1 MAATGATRPALW
13 GWFAALP
20 SALVFAGLIAG
31 LWTTAA
37 GETITFGWAWAPSLD
52 VSLTFRI
59 DGLSVLFGLLVSGIG
74 AAVALYANA
83 YMAGHPRLPRFF
95 LYLLLF
101 TASMLGVVL
110 SDNIL
115 VLFIFWELTTVSSF
129 MLIGFDSE
137 KAESR
142 RNARQSLLV
151 TTAGGLAL
159 LAGLILLGQ
168 VAGSYSIA
176 EINTSGDVVRDDP
189 LYVPILILVFL
200 GAFSKSAQVPLHFW
214 LPNAMAAPTPV
225 SAFLHSATLVKAG
238 VFLMARLHPSLG
250 GTEVW
255 LWTLLPVGAITAVW
269 ASMMALHQRDLKL
282 MLAYTTVM
290 ALGALIMFLAVETQ
304 VAIEAAM
311 TFVLVHALYKAA
323 LFMIVGGID
332 HATGTRDLM
341 ALGGLRRA
349 LPMSAAAAAL
359 AALSMA
365 GFPPFLGFLGKELKY
380 EGALAIAD
388 APIAMTAASFAAN
401 AMMVAVALTV
411 AVRPFWGETTE
422 TTKHAHGNHWAIV
435 AAPATLACLGLVL
448 GLAPG
453 LISTFLVGPAV
464 EAVLQGTTP
473 TELKLWHGFTVPLLL
488 SVFTVALGSLLFW
501 RLRAVQ
507 AALNAL
513 VRRLPTTGDRSYDAI
528 MAALNGV
535 AIWQT
540 KLLQGDRLRRDFLV
554 IFAVATATVAT
565 VVAVAPDLSIAPFA
579 SVPQWPAIGAVAL
592 ILVGVAATV
601 ITHGRLT
608 GLAGL
613 GAVGVG
619 IALVF
624 LMHGAPDVA
633 ITQLLVETLVIV
645 IAAAVLLRLPRTLEV
660 PVRPPSTRGRDALIA
675 LLAGA
680 TITGVT
686 LMVVDGP
693 LDLSVTQAF
702 EAASVPEAFGR
713 NIVNVILVDF
723 RALDTLG
730 EIAVVVIAGLACLA
744 LLRGT
749 GLIPRRRRKMAG
761 APRP

>member
-1 MAATGATRPALW
+1 MAATGATRPAHL
-13 GWFAALP
+13 GWLAALP
-20 SALVFAGLIAG
+20 PAAVFVGLIASIG
-31 LWTTAA
+31 STSA
-37 GETITFGWAWAPSLD
+37 GQVVTFGFNWVPSLD

-59 DGLSVLFGLLVSGIG
+59 DGLSVLFGLMVSGIG

-95 LYLLLF
+95 LYLTLF

-115 VLFIFWELTTVSSF
+115 ALFVFWELTSVSSF
-129 MLIGFDSE
+129 MLIGFDSD
-137 KAESR
+137 KAEAR

-151 TTAGGLAL
+151 TAGGGLAL

-176 EINTSGDVVRDDP
+176 EINTAGDIVRADP
-189 LYVPILILVFL
+189 LYVPILVLVFL
-200 GAFSKSAQVPLHFW
+200 GAFTKSAQVPLHFW

-238 VFLMARLHPSLG
+238 VFLLARLHPALG
-250 GTEVW
+250 GTDVW
-255 LWTLLPVGAITAVW
+255 LWTLLPVGAVTAVW
-269 ASMMALHQRDLKL
+269 ASMMALCQRDLKL

-290 ALGALIMFLAVETQ
+290 ALGALTLFLAVETQ
-304 VAIEAAM
+304 IGIAAAM
-311 TFVLVHALYKAA
+311 TFVLVHALYKAS

-332 HATGTRDLM
+332 HATGTRNLM

-349 LPMSAAAAAL
+349 LPVSAGAAAL
-359 AALSMA
+359 AAFAMA

-380 EGALAIAD
+380 EGALAIAE
-388 APIAMTAASFAAN
+388 APFAMTAAALAAN

-411 AVRPFWGETTE
+411 AIRPFWGPPTE
-422 TTKHAHGNHWAIV
+422 AAERAHGNHWAIV
-435 AAPATLACLGLVL
+435 APPAVLASLGLIL

-453 LISTFLVGPAV
+453 LVGSILVGPAV
-464 EAVLQGTTP
+464 EAVLQGTTAP
-473 TELKLWHGFTVPLLL
+473 ELKLWHGVTVPLLL
-488 SVFTVALGSLLFW
+488 SVVTVALGSILFW
-501 RLRAVQ
+501 RMRQIRGMLD
-507 AALNAL
+507 AL
-513 VRRLPTTGDRSYDAI
+513 VRLLPTTGDRAYDTV
-528 MAALNGV
+528 MGWLNDVAL
-535 AIWQT
+535 WQT
-540 KLLQGDRLRRDFLV
+540 RLLQGDRLRRDFLV
-554 IFAVATATVAT
+554 IFAAATAAVAT
-565 VVAVAPDLSIAPFA
+565 VVALVPELSFA
-579 SVPQWPAIGAVAL
+579 SLSTIPEGPAIGAVVL

-601 ITHGRLT
+601 GVEGRLT
-608 GLAGL
+608 GLAAL
-613 GAVGVG
+613 GTVGVG
-619 IALVF
+619 VALVF

-645 IAAAVLLRLPRTLEV
+645 IAAAVLLRLPRTPEV
-660 PVRPPSTRGRDALIA
+660 PVRSTPARWRDALIA
-675 LLAGA
+675 LLAGG
-680 TITGVT
+680 TITGIT

-693 LDLSVTQAF
+693 LDLSVTEAF

-749 GLIPRRRRKMAG
+749 GLIQRRRRRAAEG
-761 APRP
+761 PRP